1 MANLYATTDDYQL
14 IYNPAVSGDFSGYM
28 QSVGGN
34 TITCK
39 IADSL
44 PADDVDSFDI
54 EVGDFVET
62 ILSGV
67 YIRIDSLVDATLNTG
82 LQLYAKTSGG
92 GDGTLSLVSPIDI
105 SIGNDPISNTN
116 PVPTKSVATP
126 TSASS
131 TITAGGTAQVLL
143 AANANRKGIE
153 FYNNSVGSIWLNVVG
168 TATAGG
174 GSIEVRGGGYWSPPV
189 VPVTAISV
197 IGATTGQ
204 AFTCWEY
211 A

>member
-1 MANLYATTDDYQL
+1 MLNSFLKFVAGKWRITTVSEV
-14 IYNPAVSGDFSGYM
+14 NP
-28 QSVGGN
+28 
-34 TITCK
+34 
-39 IADSL
+39 L
-44 PADDVDSFDI
+44 PVQ
-54 EVGDFVET
+54 
-62 ILSGV
+62 
-67 YIRIDSLVDATLNTG
+67 N
-82 LQLYAKTSGG
+82 
-92 GDGTLSLVSPIDI
+92 
-105 SIGNDPISNTN
+105 SNG
-116 PVPTKSVATP
+116 TP
-126 TSASS
+126 TDRSG
-131 TITAGGTAQVLL
+131 TIITGGTAQVLL

-153 FYNNSVGSIWLNVVG
+153 FFNNSVGSIWLNVVG

>member
-14 IYNPAVSGDFSGYM
+14 IYNPAVSCDFSGYM

-67 YIRIDSLVDATLNTG
+67 YIRIDGLVNATLNTG
-82 LQLYAKTSGG
+82 LQLYAKTAS

-105 SIGNDPISNTN
+105 S
-116 PVPTKSVATP
+116 V
-126 TSASS
+126 
-131 TITAGGTAQVLL
+131 GGTAVSSSNPLPVGGKSL
-143 AANANRKGIE
+143 TSTCTFTRPADTTAYSINDVIADRTSDPTAP
-153 FYNNSVGSIWLNVVG
+153 FSV
-168 TATAGG
+168 
-174 GSIEVRGGGYWSPPV
+174 
-189 VPVTAISV
+189 
-197 IGATTGQ
+197 
-204 AFTCWEY
+204 
-211 A
+211 

>member
-1 MANLYATTDDYQL
+1 MSSVINETLLATKAVFEAGVN
-14 IYNPAVSGDFSGYM
+14 IFNGGVAVSSSNPLPV
-28 QSVGGN
+28 QSVN
-34 TITCK
+34 
-39 IADSL
+39 
-44 PADDVDSFDI
+44 
-54 EVGDFVET
+54 
-62 ILSGV
+62 
-67 YIRIDSLVDATLNTG
+67 
-82 LQLYAKTSGG
+82 
-92 GDGTLSLVSPIDI
+92 
-105 SIGNDPISNTN
+105 
-116 PVPTKSVATP
+116 ATP
-126 TSASS
+126 TNRSGS
-131 TITAGGTAQVLL
+131 ITTGGAAQGLL

-153 FYNNSVGSIWLNVVG
+153 FFNNSVGSIWLNVVG

>member
-1 MANLYATTDDYQL
+1 MLNGFLKFVAGKWSITTVSEV
-14 IYNPAVSGDFSGYM
+14 NPLPVNIVSSSNPSPV
-28 QSVGGN
+28 QNVSASSV
-34 TITCK
+34 
-39 IADSL
+39 D
-44 PADDVDSFDI
+44 
-54 EVGDFVET
+54 
-62 ILSGV
+62 
-67 YIRIDSLVDATLNTG
+67 R
-82 LQLYAKTSGG
+82 
-92 GDGTLSLVSPIDI
+92 
-105 SIGNDPISNTN
+105 
-116 PVPTKSVATP
+116 
-126 TSASS
+126 SS

-153 FYNNSVGSIWLNVVG
+153 FFNNSVGSIWLNVVG
-168 TATAGG
+168 IAAAGG